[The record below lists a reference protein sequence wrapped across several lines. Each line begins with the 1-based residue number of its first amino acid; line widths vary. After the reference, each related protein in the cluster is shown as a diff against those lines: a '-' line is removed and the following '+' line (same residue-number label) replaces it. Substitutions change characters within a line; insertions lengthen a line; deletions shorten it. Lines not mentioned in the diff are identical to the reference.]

1 MHSPRGLRSFD
12 PRAKLMLMASAS
24 TVCLLREDL
33 LFLFIVLCVPVAT
46 LLAGRTDGRAV
57 WNRVRALFV
66 LIASLFL
73 LQTLF
78 FGWGRESGD
87 ALLSVFGVGL
97 VYPEGIVLAAALS
110 LRLVIIVVSAAVL
123 IEGEIR
129 DYMLALLQMR
139 FPYEIVFMVMIG
151 LHFLPILR
159 EEAVNVYQCMQLR
172 GREMKKIRLPEKLRA
187 YAGLCLPVL
196 VSTLRRADETSVAM
210 EIRGFRAMPRR
221 TSMRRLT
228 LRKRDVFFLVF
239 WPALFAALCVL
250 IPGHP

>member
-1 MHSPRGLRSFD
+1 MTPRSLCGLRGLD

-33 LFLFIVLCVPVAT
+33 LFLLIVLCVPIAT
-46 LLAGRTDGRAV
+46 LAVGRADGKAV
-57 WNRVRALFV
+57 WNRARALFV
-66 LIASLFL
+66 LIASLFV

-78 FGWGRESGD
+78 FGWGRDSGD
-87 ALLSVFGVGL
+87 ALFSVFGVGL
-97 VYPEGIVLAAALS
+97 VYPEGCALAAALS
-110 LRLVIIVVSAAVL
+110 LRLVIIVLSATVL

-129 DYMLALLQMR
+129 DYLLAMLQMR
-139 FPYEIVFMVMIG
+139 FPYEIVFMVMVG

-159 EEAVNVYQCMQLR
+159 EEAVNVWQCMQLR
-172 GREMKKIRLPEKLRA
+172 GRELKKISLPEKLRA

-210 EIRGFRAMPRR
+210 EIRGFRAMPGR

-228 LRKRDVFFLVF
+228 LRNRDVFFLVF
-239 WPALFAALCVL
+239 WPVLFVALCLLV
-250 IPGHP
+250 P